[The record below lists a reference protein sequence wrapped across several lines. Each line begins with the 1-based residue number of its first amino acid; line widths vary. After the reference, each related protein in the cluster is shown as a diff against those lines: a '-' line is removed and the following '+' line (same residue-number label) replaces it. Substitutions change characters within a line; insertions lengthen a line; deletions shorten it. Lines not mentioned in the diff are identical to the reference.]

1 MDWDDYFRQ
10 PAVIVFTQPR
20 PTGDIAASQQAKHRC
35 HSLARRAQKKRLGDR
50 IWFQPVV
57 VRGLHGVGRR
67 GLPGRRS
74 SMLLAIS
81 SHTAAKSTSSCL
93 MKASSVFWAS
103 CRYSRCAENRWK
115 DHLSGCEFRCED
127 SNARSISIDL
137 RKTILSRF
145 RARGVFTQPGSKP
158 AVISALASGLLYLNQ
173 PTLAGARQHFAS
185 VPDPDS
191 EHHSESQ
198 ASRT

>member
-67 GLPGRRS
+67 GLPAWPPILDVIGD
-74 SMLLAIS
+74 LLA
-81 SHTAAKSTSSCL
+81 
-93 MKASSVFWAS
+93 
-103 CRYSRCAENRWK
+103 YRCQVDELLL
-115 DHLSGCEFRCED
+115 DEGIF
-127 SNARSISIDL
+127 
-137 RKTILSRF
+137 
-145 RARGVFTQPGSKP
+145 
-158 AVISALASGLLYLNQ
+158 GLLGKLPIQ
-173 PTLAGARQHFAS
+173 QMCGKPMEGSSLWLRISLRGF
-185 VPDPDS
+185 
-191 EHHSESQ
+191 
-198 ASRT
+198 